1 MKNFSA
7 FVEKNRRT
15 PIILTFAVLPINMT
29 FSNLRRSLWR
39 SGLRKTLYWP
49 VNEKTWPGL
58 WWILA
63 STAGLF
69 LKLYIVY
76 LFICLK
82 RCTVQ
87 SRWNALRLMSL
98 RKKTEFLHVHHTFW
112 YISWPSLLIR
122 RKHVYGES
130 KHSSDRTDMQIFYLI
145 RWRKNFVNENIP
157 YIMFEGQFL
166 IDCRILVEVG
176 QSVSL
181 CFATYTSSAICH
193 LCGAPRGIK

>member
-122 RKHVYGES
+122 RKHVYEES
-130 KHSSDRTDMQIFYLI
+130 KHSSERTDMQICYLI
-145 RWRKNFVNENIP
+145 RWRKKLCEWKYTVYYVWRSILDW
-157 YIMFEGQFL
+157 Y
-166 IDCRILVEVG
+166 RILVEVG

-181 CFATYTSSAICH
+181 CLATYYSSAIYH
-193 LCGAPRGIK
+193 LWGAPRGIK